1 MKRLGLKLSLGLGAL
16 CYLITVGLYF
26 VAPIWHPSTKT
37 IFAVCPAGVLTVA
50 VDPSLASVALILAP
64 IDAMVYGAIELIIG
78 LVAETFRS
86 SSN

>member
-16 CYLITVGLYF
+16 SYWITVGPYF
-26 VAPIWHPSTKT
+26 VLPIWHPSAKT
-37 IFAVCPAGVLTVA
+37 VLAICPAWVLTVT
-50 VDPSLASVALILAP
+50 VDPALASVALILAP
-64 IDAMVYGAIELIIG
+64 IDAMVHGAIGLIIG